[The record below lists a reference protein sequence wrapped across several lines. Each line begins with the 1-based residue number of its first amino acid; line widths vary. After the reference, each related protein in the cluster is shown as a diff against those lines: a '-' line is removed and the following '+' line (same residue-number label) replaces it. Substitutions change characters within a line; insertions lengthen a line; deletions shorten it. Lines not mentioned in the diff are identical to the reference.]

1 MKAKLIFL
9 HGFSD
14 HVNRYYDFFPYL
26 ASQGIQVHGFDQ
38 RGWGRSIPEPSH
50 RGLTGP
56 TTLVLSDIA
65 AFITSQLPSSV
76 PVFVMGHSM
85 GGGLALSLA
94 STREYDGLVDK
105 IRGWI
110 VEAPFLAFPE
120 GEEPSAL
127 KVFMGRLVGRIFP
140 RQHLKNPIPVEYLTR
155 DEEVQKSVADDPLC
169 HDTGT
174 LEGLAGML
182 DRTSSLSGGKWDL
195 SKNVRSLFVTHG
207 TEDRVTSYKAS
218 RAWFDAQKV
227 KDAEFKAYE
236 GCLHQ
241 LHVDLCKEEFY
252 RDVGAWILERVGD
265 GDGSEVAGAAGRA
278 EGGAQKM
285 GAAKAGSKL

>member
-1 MKAKLIFL
+1 M
-9 HGFSD
+9 
-14 HVNRYYDFFPYL
+14 
-26 ASQGIQVHGFDQ
+26 
-38 RGWGRSIPEPSH
+38 
-50 RGLTGP
+50 
-56 TTLVLSDIA
+56 LSDIA
-65 AFITSQLPSSV
+65 AFITAQLPSSV

-94 STREYDGLVDK
+94 STREYDGLVGK

-127 KVFMGRLVGRIFP
+127 KVFMGRLVGRILP

-182 DRTSSLSGGKWDL
+182 DRTSSLSGGKWEL

-218 RAWFDAQKV
+218 RAWFDAQNV
-227 KDAEFKAYE
+227 EDAEFKPYE

-241 LHVDLCKEEFY
+241 LHVDLCKEDFY
-252 RDVGAWILERVGD
+252 RHVGAWILERTGD
-265 GDGSEVAGAAGRA
+265 NDRDVSVEGAGIAG
-278 EGGAQKM
+278 GGAQEMDAPKT
-285 GAAKAGSKL
+285 GSKL